1 MNEIKFIPYI
11 KDFKKLITKLIAKQ
25 NAHKIKCILIGDV
38 EDSIDE
44 TMHLYLTQ
52 QLIEITYE
60 NTTYQMRINQGNKQ
74 GIYRNLKRF
83 ICLVPIH
90 LYTESKK
97 DGPYT
102 YFRYEKK
109 LKLIRELI
117 DC

>member
-11 KDFKKLITKLIAKQ
+11 KDFKNLITKLIKEQ
-25 NAHKIKCILIGDV
+25 NAHRLKCILIGDV
-38 EDSIDE
+38 ESVEE
-44 TMHLYLTQ
+44 TAHLYLTQ
-52 QLIEITYE
+52 QLIEITYN

-83 ICLVPIH
+83 ICTIPIH
-90 LYTESKK
+90 FYTESKK

>member
-1 MNEIKFIPYI
+1 MQFYLSSG
-11 KDFKKLITKLIAKQ
+11 LIQ
-25 NAHKIKCILIGDV
+25 
-38 EDSIDE
+38 
-44 TMHLYLTQ
+44 
-52 QLIEITYE
+52 ITYKT
-60 NTTYQMRINQGNKQ
+60 NTYEMRINQGNKQ

-83 ICLVPIH
+83 ICLVPIYF
-90 LYTESKK
+90 YTPSKK